1 MVSEYLY
8 SSQSLF
14 SKLCFSDQ
22 LKIWSLRQQQQKEEE
37 ANRAGSGKKKVTA
50 AQLRVQKD
58 LTELS
63 LPSTMKTVFADPQDI
78 MNFELVVKPDD
89 GIYKGGTFRFS
100 FNVNS
105 NFPHEPPKVKC
116 LQKVGEMKR

>member
-1 MVSEYLY
+1 M
-8 SSQSLF
+8 
-14 SKLCFSDQ
+14 
-22 LKIWSLRQQQQKEEE
+22 
-37 ANRAGSGKKKVTA
+37 TA

-63 LPSTMKTVFADPQDI
+63 LPSTMSTVFNDPQDM

-89 GIYKGGTFRFS
+89 GMYKGGTFRFS
-100 FNVNS
+100 FSVNP

-116 LQKVGEMKR
+116 LQKVSSKFEILESIYLLQNV